1 MGALLRYNYGTH
13 RAGATRLFSGLP
25 PFVNVLYEDS
35 GAFKVATVLADGDST
50 LQVEAPHGKRAK
62 IKSKDV
68 LLRFPEPGALELLA
82 QAEAMAGGI
91 EADFLRPC
99 AFGRGGSRNS
109 GETAF
114 GADVF
119 LPQGQGAISGR
130 ATRDAAGGACRHRKE
145 ETTARTGFRL
155 GKRARARRVSG

>member
-35 GAFKVATVLADGDST
+35 GAFKVATVLADSDST

-68 LLRFPEPGALELLA
+68 LLRFPEPWSC
-82 QAEAMAGGI
+82 
-91 EADFLRPC
+91 LRKPKRWRAASKRIFC
-99 AFGRGGSRNS
+99 GSAAARRNS
-109 GETAF
+109 
-114 GADVF
+114 DS
-119 LPQGQGAISGR
+119 PISR
-130 ATRDAAGGACRHRKE
+130 ASIAA
-145 ETTARTGFRL
+145 ARLRL
-155 GKRARARRVSG
+155 WRQ

>member
-35 GAFKVATVLADGDST
+35 GAFKVATVLADSDST

-68 LLRFPEPGALELLA
+68 LLRFPEPGVLGLRA
-82 QAEAMAGGI
+82 QPEDVARGI
-91 EADFLRPC
+91 EADLVGHGC
-99 AFGRGGSRNS
+99 
-109 GETAF
+109 
-114 GADVF
+114 GA
-119 LPQGQGAISGR
+119 G
-130 ATRDAAGGACRHRKE
+130 
-145 ETTARTGFRL
+145 
-155 GKRARARRVSG
+155 

>member
-35 GAFKVATVLADGDST
+35 GAFKVATVLADSDST

-68 LLRFPEPGALELLA
+68 LLARLPCGASTRSEEHTSELQSPDHLVCLLLLEKKNKQHTYL
-82 QAEAMAGGI
+82 
-91 EADFLRPC
+91 
-99 AFGRGGSRNS
+99 
-109 GETAF
+109 
-114 GADVF
+114 
-119 LPQGQGAISGR
+119 
-130 ATRDAAGGACRHRKE
+130 
-145 ETTARTGFRL
+145 
-155 GKRARARRVSG
+155 

>member
-35 GAFKVATVLADGDST
+35 GAFKVATVLADSDST

-91 EADFLRPC
+91 EADFLWQC
-99 AFGRGGSRNS
+99 CGAEEFG
-109 GETAF
+109 
-114 GADVF
+114 
-119 LPQGQGAISGR
+119 IGR
-130 ATRDAAGGACRHRKE
+130 ASCRE
-145 ETTARTGFRL
+145 
-155 GKRARARRVSG
+155 RV